1 MKPVKGG
8 LTHAIGRRKTAV
20 ARVFVRSGDGKL
32 SVNDRPLDEYFG
44 RKTLRMIVM
53 RPLEVT
59 DQAGKL
65 DIVINVQGGGLS
77 AQAGATQHGISR
89 ALLKVGEYRSTLKPL
104 GLLTRDARE
113 VERKKYGHHKARR
126 RPQYSKR

>member
-8 LTHAIGRRKTAV
+8 LVHAVGRRKTAV
-20 ARVFVRSGDGKL
+20 ARVFVSPGEGKM
-32 SVNDRPLDEYFG
+32 SINDRTLEDYFG

-59 DQAGKL
+59 DQGNKL
-65 DIVINVQGGGLS
+65 DVKVNVQGGGMS
-77 AQAGATQHGISR
+77 AQAGATSHGISR
-89 ALLKVGEYRSTLKPL
+89 ALLKVGEFRATLKPL

-113 VERKKYGHHKARR
+113 VERKKYGLRKARR